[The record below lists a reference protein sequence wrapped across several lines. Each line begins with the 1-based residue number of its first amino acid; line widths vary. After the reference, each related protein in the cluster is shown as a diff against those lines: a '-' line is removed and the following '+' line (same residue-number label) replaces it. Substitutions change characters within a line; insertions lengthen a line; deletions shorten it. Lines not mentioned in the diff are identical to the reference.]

1 MEKKKINAVY
11 ESDIKQ
17 FLKSIGI
24 LQDIED
30 KKIKCKFC
38 GELITLENIAAVFP
52 ENDNILACCS
62 KLDCYESLKSKV
74 K

>member
-1 MEKKKINAVY
+1 MEKKKLNVVY
-11 ESDIKQ
+11 ERDIKE

-38 GELITLENIAAVFP
+38 GELITIENIAAVFP
-52 ENDNILACCS
+52 ENNEIFACRS
-62 KLDCYESLKSKV
+62 KLDCYENLKNRV